1 MSLNLRQIEVFRAVM
16 LTGSISGAARLLAV
30 SQPAISRL
38 LAYTED
44 RLGLQLFARI
54 KGRLK
59 PTPEAQQLFEE
70 VDQVYQGVQR
80 VNDLA
85 QNLLNRNSGRLA
97 VVSSPS
103 IGEAVVPG
111 AVALFRQRHP
121 EVQIEI
127 NTLTLSELV
136 RRVATNQADIG
147 LSAMPVDHPNII
159 ASVLAESR
167 LVCVCRKDHPLAAR
181 PGVRVTDLAQY
192 PLISYG
198 EDTPYGMIV
207 KTFLAGSPQ
216 KLRVSTLVR
225 FVPMACAL
233 AQAGAGVAFA
243 DEFVLMGRTWPDV
256 VAVPVEPP
264 VPVRLYLLIPRDA
277 PPSRLAR
284 AFCDTLGG
292 VLPLPAGP
300 GRRPSLNSG
309 L

>member
-1 MSLNLRQIEVFRAVM
+1 VFRAVM
-16 LTGSISGAARLLAV
+16 LTGSISGAARVLAV
-30 SQPAISRL
+30 SQPAVSRL

-59 PTPEAQQLFEE
+59 PTPEARQLFEE

-85 QNLLNRNSGRLA
+85 QNLLNRSSGRVS

-103 IGEAVVPG
+103 IGEAVVPR
-111 AVALFRQRHP
+111 AVARFRRTHP
-121 EVQIEI
+121 DVQIEI

-136 RRVATNQADIG
+136 RQVATNQADIG
-147 LSAMPVDHPNII
+147 LSAMPVDHPNVI

-167 LVCVCRKDHPLAAR
+167 LVCVCRADHPLAPRVPAGM
-181 PGVRVTDLAQY
+181 GVRAEDLAPY

-198 EDTPYGMIV
+198 EETPYGMFV
-207 KTFLAGSPQ
+207 KSFLAGCPVAL
-216 KLRVSTLVR
+216 KISTLVR

-233 AQAGAGVAFA
+233 AEAGAGVAFA
-243 DEFVLMGRTWPDV
+243 DEFVLAGRTWPDV
-256 VAVPVEPP
+256 VAVPVEPA
-264 VPVRLYLLIPRDA
+264 VPMRLYLLIPRDA

-284 AFCDTLGG
+284 AFCDTLGE
-292 VLPLPAGP
+292 VVPRPAG
-300 GRRPSLNSG
+300 GRRRQIP
-309 L
+309 

>member
-1 MSLNLRQIEVFRAVM
+1 MGMSLNLRQIEVFRAVM

-59 PTPEAQQLFEE
+59 PTPEARRLFEE

-80 VNDLA
+80 INELA
-85 QNLLNRNSGRLA
+85 QNLLNRTTGRLSL
-97 VVSSPS
+97 VSSPS
-103 IGEAVVPG
+103 LGEAVVPD
-111 AVALFRQRHP
+111 ALALFRRNHP
-121 EVQIEI
+121 EVQIEV
-127 NTLTLSELV
+127 NTPTLSELV
-136 RRVATNQADIG
+136 RQVATNQADIG
-147 LSAMPVDHPNII
+147 LSAMPVDHPNVL
-159 ASVLAESR
+159 ASVVAESR
-167 LVCVCRKDHPLAAR
+167 LVCVCRKEHPLATRESVQVA
-181 PGVRVTDLAQY
+181 DLAPY

-198 EDTPYGMIV
+198 EDTPYGTIV
-207 KTFLAGSPQ
+207 QTSLAGAEGAPHPN
-216 KLRVSTLVR
+216 TIVR

-243 DEFVLMGRTWPDV
+243 NEFVLMGRSWPDI
-256 VAVPVEPP
+256 VAVPVVPR

-284 AFCDTLGG
+284 AFCDSLREALKTT
-292 VLPLPAGP
+292 AC
-300 GRRPSLNSG
+300 GR
-309 L
+309 